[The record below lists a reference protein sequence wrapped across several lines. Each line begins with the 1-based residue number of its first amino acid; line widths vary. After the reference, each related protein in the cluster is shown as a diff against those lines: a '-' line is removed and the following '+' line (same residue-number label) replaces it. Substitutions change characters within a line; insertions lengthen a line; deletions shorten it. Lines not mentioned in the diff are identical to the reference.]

1 MDSPLTR
8 LVTIAKS
15 IATFINN
22 CNIFKNEINIMTTP
36 QQRLSYNINFILDQQ
51 NYSSALYYLS
61 SEYKLVGKI
70 LFVNSTFQGSKIGS
84 FLFQL
89 HLLLSVLSNVTQL
102 ELDNYTDEPVRAA
115 GGIYKDFKWKISK
128 KDSKGKTEDEK
139 AQMSEGEMIWL
150 PNGNN
155 RAHIL
160 NELVNIAI
168 YVNQNRGLLMESP
181 WGDNIHSKIVCFNNH
196 LHQTFGGKN
205 GKRKTRNIRR
215 KTIRVRRKTRNIRR
229 NFK

>member
-1 MDSPLTR
+1 
-8 LVTIAKS
+8 
-15 IATFINN
+15 
-22 CNIFKNEINIMTTP
+22 
-36 QQRLSYNINFILDQQ
+36 
-51 NYSSALYYLS
+51 
-61 SEYKLVGKI
+61 
-70 LFVNSTFQGSKIGS
+70 
-84 FLFQL
+84 
-89 HLLLSVLSNVTQL
+89 
-102 ELDNYTDEPVRAA
+102 
-115 GGIYKDFKWKISK
+115 
-128 KDSKGKTEDEK
+128 
-139 AQMSEGEMIWL
+139 MSEGEMIWL